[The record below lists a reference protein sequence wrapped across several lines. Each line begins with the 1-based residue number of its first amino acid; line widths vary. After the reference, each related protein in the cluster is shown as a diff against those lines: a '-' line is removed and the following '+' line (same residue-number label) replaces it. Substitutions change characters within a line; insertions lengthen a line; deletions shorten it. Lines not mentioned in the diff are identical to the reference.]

1 MGKNEAKRAAVGLEP
16 GHHPWSQRPGIH
28 LNGLRKQGNKFNR
41 MYELLDHRWSKY
53 CTFSKI
59 AQTDSPKT
67 DCLTDVM
74 KSEGYQKA
82 CGLVCMQTN
91 TKLYSHNK
99 DRGIL
104 PEEHFAMQGWSLDDI
119 SFLEIASPWPDLIL
133 QILEPEKYTGAKRR
147 RQQCRQTA
155 APIRRLAGNAMGLPE
170 VGAIGY
176 CPLLAQDS
184 DIWEL
189 PPSKHTFDLTG
200 GSKRYKL
207 TVVDLDKV
215 DEYQYL
221 LGDDDGAVAD
231 MDEDDL
237 DMD

>member
-1 MGKNEAKRAAVGLEP
+1 
-16 GHHPWSQRPGIH
+16 
-28 LNGLRKQGNKFNR
+28 
-41 MYELLDHRWSKY
+41 
-53 CTFSKI
+53 
-59 AQTDSPKT
+59 
-67 DCLTDVM
+67 
-74 KSEGYQKA
+74 
-82 CGLVCMQTN
+82 
-91 TKLYSHNK
+91 
-99 DRGIL
+99 
-104 PEEHFAMQGWSLDDI
+104 
-119 SFLEIASPWPDLIL
+119 
-133 QILEPEKYTGAKRR
+133 
-147 RQQCRQTA
+147 
-155 APIRRLAGNAMGLPE
+155 MGLPE

-215 DEYQYL
+215 DEYQSL
-221 LGDDDGAVAD
+221 VGDDDGAVAD